1 MYFCKYTWSEIL
13 SFHLRT
19 PWFCDQQEH
28 LQLWCSKFKP
38 RFGFKVHLDDELKD
52 DNHQLMRKSWQNIVT
67 AKVTFLWRHKTW
79 CCMTWRHMRMKDV
92 IWCCMTWR
100 HMRIED
106 VTWCCVTWRHGTYK
120 RCDVVWRDVTWVWM
134 MWCCMTWRHVT
145 MNDVMLCDV
154 TSCDYERSVMMLC
167 IVMLS
172 DIPPT
177 VYQIKLMYLIASS
190 FLTPKLYWVNCNGIL
205 IKCLFNYT
213 CLSDFT

>member
-1 MYFCKYTWSEIL
+1 M
-13 SFHLRT
+13 
-19 PWFCDQQEH
+19 
-28 LQLWCSKFKP
+28 
-38 RFGFKVHLDDELKD
+38 
-52 DNHQLMRKSWQNIVT
+52 SWKMIIINWWESPDKTLLLPKWPSYDVT
-67 AKVTFLWRHKTW
+67 RHEVVWRDVIWQWKMTSQDVTW

-120 RCDVVWRDVTWVWM
+120 KCDVVWRDVTWVWM